1 MGNLMSGFYPNKFV
15 WSRNK
20 HKDGL
25 DLTTQPPT
33 VGGTALQRQTR
44 HQSRWSFHLA
54 DRHLQTHLQTL
65 QSPVLCLFLREGVM
79 KREGGRVGAAC
90 LRLSQ

>member
-20 HKDGL
+20 HRMGL

-33 VGGTALQRQTR
+33 VGGTVSLQRQTR
-44 HQSRWSFHLA
+44 H
-54 DRHLQTHLQTL
+54 
-65 QSPVLCLFLREGVM
+65 
-79 KREGGRVGAAC
+79 
-90 LRLSQ
+90 